1 MFEQIKL
8 GLLPL
13 CSLIKGEKPLLTHGQ
28 QTAKWDLVF
37 KDISTVIIRFRDLQL
52 YQYLGISGR
61 VRAVLLILLKKTL
74 FLANKVFWICDSSSI
89 VHLGAVTFEP
99 Y

>member
-13 CSLIKGEKPLLTHGQ
+13 CSLIKGKKTSVKPWTVNC
-28 QTAKWDLVF
+28 KMRFSV

-52 YQYLGISGR
+52 YQYPEISGR
-61 VRAVLLILLKKTL
+61 VSTVLLILLKKTF
-74 FLANKVFWICDSSSI
+74 FLANKVF
-89 VHLGAVTFEP
+89 
-99 Y
+99 